1 MTVDLGSEM
10 APDANKSFASA
21 RFRLLDWMACGPGL
35 ESREDW
41 TAWLHGEKP
50 RNDDAARVAVSLP
63 TMLRRRIS
71 MIGQMAFRASYAL
84 SENQSARFIFCSRHG
99 EFQRTLNILQSLAAQ
114 EPVSPAEFSLSV
126 HNALAG
132 LLSIAWKNTAGHT
145 TISAGA
151 DSFGSAMLDAIA
163 CLKSTPAE
171 PVMPVMVV
179 YFDDLLPEPYDALGD
194 PDETCLALA
203 MLLGAPRSD
212 REDLTISFAARD
224 PGTTSHSASSQALDF
239 VRFIL
244 SGDSETTSIGERL
257 QWRWQRGA

>member
-1 MTVDLGSEM
+1 M
-10 APDANKSFASA
+10 APDAHKSFASA

-35 ESREDW
+35 ERREDW
-41 TAWLHGEKP
+41 TAWLDGEKIP
-50 RNDDAARVAVSLP
+50 KDDAAQVAVTLP

-71 MIGQMAFRASYAL
+71 VIGQMAFRASYAL
-84 SENQSARFIFCSRHG
+84 SGNRSARFIFCTRHG
-99 EFQRTLNILQSLAAQ
+99 EFQRTLNILKSLSAR

-151 DSFGSAMLDAIA
+151 DSFGSGMFDAIA
-163 CLKSTPAE
+163 CLKSQPAD
-171 PVMPVMVV
+171 PVMIV

-194 PDETCLALA
+194 HDETCLALA
-203 MLLGAPRSD
+203 MLVGAPNND
-212 REDLTISFAARD
+212 ADDLTISFEPRARE
-224 PGTTSHSASSQALDF
+224 TTALSATGQALDF
-239 VRFIL
+239 LRFIL
-244 SGDSETTSIGERL
+244 SGESERTSIGERL